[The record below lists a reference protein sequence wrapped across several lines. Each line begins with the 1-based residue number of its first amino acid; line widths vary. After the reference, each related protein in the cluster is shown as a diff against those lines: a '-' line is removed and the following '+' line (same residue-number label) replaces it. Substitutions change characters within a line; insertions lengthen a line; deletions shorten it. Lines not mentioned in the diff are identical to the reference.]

1 MSSYPLHCCFSPPT
15 NIRIKLGM
23 YNSTDTE
30 KASEAGVSSSMTSS
44 VENNDEEID
53 PLRKFATLQYLLC
66 GESSSK

>member
-1 MSSYPLHCCFSPPT
+1 
-15 NIRIKLGM
+15 M